1 MAQRRRIFQASR
13 EEVSDLPV
21 RGLSPANVVGGQY
34 RVAVQQAPESG
45 YTKLARSLSNVSAG
59 LQAYASVADIQR
71 QEGERQGQIDAAKAD
86 LEIAQQELDVAGQ
99 KLVDQGLM
107 PKSHLLGYQRAY
119 QENIGKRFVRSYMTN
134 VNNRWN
140 EVIDPEADDSV
151 IDKILA
157 QEREKIIQNF
167 NKSPTALLG
176 FTKNADAFDYQYVN
190 KAVTARDK
198 SVRQHNKSLIVED
211 LNNQYSG
218 KWLDKDVSP
227 AVTAQAM
234 KGSVDELIAAGSISK
249 SEAVEAIWNSVAMPT
264 VLAIASDNPDRAE
277 QVLDAFLDIDLTGK
291 GGRLGNINREG
302 AWVKSRAVE
311 LRNRIDTERERIE
324 RDAPEKSDIILQDY
338 TSAVSYVLDGI
349 PPVPRKDPST
359 GAGPDVENFSPETL
373 EAVQEVT
380 RVLIASGM
388 QPDEAGSEAI
398 LILEERDTNRLFER
412 MRSGYIRDER
422 TRGAFLD
429 VVPNMNNTIM
439 NIIDK
444 GNSVIPDDEA
454 ESLVN
459 DFEDVL
465 KSDPTAKANEFI
477 TAFAIRDPKVKK
489 ALREVQYNVER
500 QNWYPNT
507 EEHKTRLQWV
517 ESTLKATLGEIQ
529 KSGGALALISGLT
542 ETQKRQLYLSDAYIA
557 EQEQMYTEEMR
568 KASLI
573 TTDKEAFKQDD
584 SDGDQKHRELLNEI
598 KTNYKE
604 YFELRSQ
611 VLQSSREKIGDRFDP
626 VEPLTKKDNDTQK
639 KFEAAAEDII
649 GAGKERKFKKRGFIG
664 TFTDPV
670 IEIPQT
676 DTGIAFERFEASPT
690 RTNALAYLRGLEQ
703 LKKDNKITKEAADL
717 YDDYIEIMRTTYGYS
732 DISEVPKGTKLPLTV
747 PYWSN
752 ENSVR
757 RYMKDAIMEYNLYE
771 RQKHTT
777 KDIDKYPKLAELLT
791 KLGIAP
797 DVEILSQFYE
807 TQRTLL
813 GGTE

>member
-1 MAQRRRIFQASR
+1 MAQRRIFQASR

-211 LNNQYSG
+211 LNNRYSAQMQ
-218 KWLDKDVSP
+218 DKSVLP
-227 AVTAQAM
+227 TVTAQEI
-234 KGSVDELIAAGSISK
+234 KDSVDELIVAGSIDK
-249 SEAVEAIWNSVAMPT
+249 SEAVEVIWNSVAMPT

-324 RDAPEKSDIILQDY
+324 RDAPDLSDIILQDY
-338 TSAVSYVLDGI
+338 TSAVSYVLDGLDA
-349 PPVPRKDPST
+349 PVPMKPPFAGEGT
-359 GAGPDVENFSPETL
+359 GPDIDKFSPETL
-373 EAVQEVT
+373 EAYEEVK

-388 QPDEAGSEAI
+388 QADEAGSEAI

-412 MRSGYIRDER
+412 MRSGYIQNER

-477 TAFAIRDPKVKK
+477 TAYGIRDPKVKQ
-489 ALREVQYNVER
+489 AIRDVQYNVER

-507 EEHKTRLQWV
+507 SQHKTRIEKV
-517 ESTLKATLGEIQ
+517 RETLEGALGEIQ
-529 KSGGALALISGLT
+529 KSGGALASISKLT
-542 ETQKRQLYLSDAYIA
+542 EREKRQLYLTDAYIA

-568 KASLI
+568 KASQA
-573 TTDKEAFKQDD
+573 TKDKEAFKQDD

-598 KTNYKE
+598 KTNYKV
-604 YFELRSQ
+604 YFERRSQ
-611 VLQSSREKIGDRFDP
+611 QLQASKEKIGNRFDP
-626 VEPLTKKDNDTQK
+626 IEPLTKKDIDTQK
-639 KFEAAAEDII
+639 KFEAAI
-649 GAGKERKFKKRGFIG
+649 KEELQIAPVFNPKELLPFGFL
-664 TFTDPV
+664 TSEERLTDLG
-670 IEIPQT
+670 QLQKNLKN
-676 DTGIAFERFEASPT
+676 TGSRVDAF
-690 RTNALAYLRGLEQ
+690 AYLKGLEQ
-703 LKKDNKITKEAADL
+703 LKKEGNITKEAADL

-732 DISEVPKGTKLPLTV
+732 DISEVPKSSKLPLTV

-752 ENSVR
+752 QDSVK
-757 RYMKDAIMEYNLYE
+757 RYIQIAAKQLELYE
-771 RQKHTT
+771 EQNHTIREL
-777 KDIDKYPKLAELLT
+777 DRYPKLAELLT
-791 KLGIAP
+791 KLGIPP
-797 DVEILSQFYE
+797 DRDILTQFYN
-807 TQRTLL
+807 TQMKLL
-813 GGTE
+813 EQKE

>member
-1 MAQRRRIFQASR
+1 MAR
-13 EEVSDLPV
+13 EQTEDLPTRGV
-21 RGLSPANVVGGQY
+21 RAADVAGGQY

-86 LEIAQQELDVAGQ
+86 LELAQKELDIAGQ

-157 QEREKIIQNF
+157 EEREKVIQNF

-211 LNNQYSG
+211 LNNQFSAQMQ
-218 KWLDKDVSP
+218 DKEVP
-227 AVTAQAM
+227 PTVTAQAI
-234 KGSVDELIAAGSISK
+234 KDRVDELIVAGSIDK
-249 SEAVEAIWNSVAMPT
+249 SEAVEVIWNSVAMPT
-264 VLAIASDNPDRAE
+264 VLAIATDNPDRAE

-311 LRNRIDTERERIE
+311 LRNRIDTERERIQ
-324 RDAPEKSDIILQDY
+324 RDAPDLSEIILQDY
-338 TSAVSYVLDGI
+338 TGAVSYVLDGLDA
-349 PPVPRKDPST
+349 PVPRKDPF
-359 GAGPDVENFSPETL
+359 AGSAPDVENFSPETL

-429 VVPNMNNTIM
+429 VVPNMNNTII
-439 NIIDK
+439 NITEK
-444 GNSVIPDDEA
+444 GNYVISDDEA

-477 TAFAIRDPKVKK
+477 TAYGIRDPKVKQ
-489 ALREVQYNVER
+489 AIRDVQYNVER

-507 EEHKTRLQWV
+507 KEHETRIEKV
-517 ESTLKATLGEIQ
+517 RETLEAALGEI
-529 KSGGALALISGLT
+529 KPSGGALASISKLT
-542 ETQKRQLYLSDAYIA
+542 EREKRQLYLTDAYIA

-568 KASLI
+568 KASQA
-573 TTDKEAFKQDD
+573 TKDKEAFKQDD

-604 YFELRSQ
+604 YFERRSQ
-611 VLQSSREKIGDRFDP
+611 ELQSSKEKIGNRFDP
-626 VEPLTKKDNDTQK
+626 IEALTKKDIVTQK
-639 KFEAAAEDII
+639 KFEAAIKPFLSEQYLERESLGYFDPGQVSSRPTEL
-649 GAGKERKFKKRGFIG
+649 GAIYQRL
-664 TFTDPV
+664 T
-670 IEIPQT
+670 Q
-676 DTGIAFERFEASPT
+676 SPT
-690 RTNALAYLRGLEQ
+690 RVNAFAYLKGLEQ
-703 LKKDNKITKEAADL
+703 LKKEGNITKEAADL
-717 YDDYIEIMRTTYGYS
+717 YDDYMEMMRITYGYS
-732 DISEVPKGTKLPLTV
+732 DISEVPKNSKLPLTV

-752 ENSVR
+752 QDSVM
-757 RYMKDAIMEYNLYE
+757 RYIQIAAKQLELYE
-771 RQKHTT
+771 EQNHTIREL
-777 KDIDKYPKLAELLT
+777 DRYPKLAELLT
-791 KLGIAP
+791 KLGIPP
-797 DVEILSQFYE
+797 DRDIITQFYD
-807 TQRTLL
+807 TQMKLL
-813 GGTE
+813 EQKE

>member
-211 LNNQYSG
+211 LNNQYSAQMQ
-218 KWLDKDVSP
+218 DKEVP
-227 AVTAQAM
+227 PTVTAQAI
-234 KGSVDELIAAGSISK
+234 KARVDQLIEAGSIDK
-249 SEAVEAIWNSVAMPT
+249 SEAVEVIWNSVAMPT
-264 VLAIASDNPDRAE
+264 VLGIASDNPDRAE

-311 LRNRIDTERERIE
+311 LRNRIDTERERIQ
-324 RDAPEKSDIILQDY
+324 RDAPDLSDIILQDY
-338 TSAVSYVLDGI
+338 TGAVIYVLDGI

-388 QPDEAGSEAI
+388 QADEAGSEAI

-412 MRSGYIRDER
+412 MRSGYMRDER

-429 VVPNMNNTIM
+429 VVPNMNNTII
-439 NIIDK
+439 NITEK
-444 GNSVIPDDEA
+444 GNYVIPEDEA

-459 DFEDVL
+459 DFKDVL
-465 KSDPTAKANEFI
+465 KSNPTAKANEFI
-477 TAFAIRDPKVKK
+477 NAFGIMDRNVKQAIRN
-489 ALREVQYNVER
+489 VQYNVER
-500 QNWYPNT
+500 QNWYTNT
-507 EEHKTRLQWV
+507 EVHKTRIEWV
-517 ESTLKATLGEIQ
+517 ESTLKSTLGEMQ
-529 KSGGALALISGLT
+529 PSGALASISNLT
-542 ETQKRQLYLSDAYIA
+542 ELQKRQQYLSEAYIA

-573 TTDKEAFKQDD
+573 TTDKELFKQDD
-584 SDGDQKHRELLNEI
+584 SDGDQKHRELLDKI

-604 YFELRSQ
+604 YFERRSQ
-611 VLQSSREKIGDRFDP
+611 ELQASREKTGDRFDP
-626 VEPLTKKDNDTQK
+626 VEPLTKKDNNTKK
-639 KFEAAAEDII
+639 KFEAAIKPFLSEEYLARKSLGYFDPGQVSSRPTEL
-649 GAGKERKFKKRGFIG
+649 GAIYQRLK
-664 TFTDPV
+664 
-670 IEIPQT
+670 Q
-676 DTGIAFERFEASPT
+676 APT
-690 RTNALAYLRGLEQ
+690 RTNAFAYLRGLEQ
-703 LKKDNKITKEAADL
+703 LKKDGKITKEATDL
-717 YDDYIEIMRTTYGYS
+717 YDDYMEMMRTTYGYS
-732 DISEVPKGTKLPLTV
+732 DISEVPKGTELPLTV

-752 ENSVR
+752 QDSVEKYIQR
-757 RYMKDAIMEYNLYE
+757 AAKQLESYE
-771 RQKHTT
+771 KQKHTIREL
-777 KDIDKYPKLAELLT
+777 DRYPNLIELFT
-791 KLGIAP
+791 KLNIPP
-797 DVEILSQFYE
+797 DRDILTQFYD
-807 TQRTLL
+807 TQMTLL
-813 GGTE
+813 EQKE

>member
-1 MAQRRRIFQASR
+1 MAR
-13 EEVSDLPV
+13 EQTEDLPTRGV
-21 RGLSPANVVGGQY
+21 RAADVAGGQY
-34 RVAVQQAPESG
+34 RIAVQQAPQSG

-86 LEIAQQELDVAGQ
+86 LELAQKELDIAGQ

-157 QEREKIIQNF
+157 EEREKVIQNF

-211 LNNQYSG
+211 LNNQFSAQMQ
-218 KWLDKDVSP
+218 DKEVP
-227 AVTAQAM
+227 PTVTAQAI
-234 KGSVDELIAAGSISK
+234 KDRVDELIVAGSIDK
-249 SEAVEAIWNSVAMPT
+249 SEAVEVIWNSVAMPT
-264 VLAIASDNPDRAE
+264 VLAIATDNPDRAE

-311 LRNRIDTERERIE
+311 LRNRIDTERERIQ
-324 RDAPEKSDIILQDY
+324 RDAPDFSEIILQDY
-338 TSAVSYVLDGI
+338 TGAVSYVLDGLDA
-349 PPVPRKDPST
+349 PVPRKDPF
-359 GAGPDVENFSPETL
+359 AGSAPDVENFSPETL

-429 VVPNMNNTIM
+429 VVPNMNNTII
-439 NIIDK
+439 NITEK
-444 GNSVIPDDEA
+444 GNYVISDDEA

-477 TAFAIRDPKVKK
+477 NAFAIRDLKVKK

-507 EEHKTRLQWV
+507 KEHETRIEKV
-517 ESTLKATLGEIQ
+517 RETLEAALGEI
-529 KSGGALALISGLT
+529 KPSGGALASISKLT
-542 ETQKRQLYLSDAYIA
+542 EREKRQLYLTDAYIA

-568 KASLI
+568 KASQA
-573 TTDKEAFKQDD
+573 TKDKEAFKQDD

-604 YFELRSQ
+604 YFERRSQ
-611 VLQSSREKIGDRFDP
+611 ELQSSKEKIGNRFDP
-626 VEPLTKKDNDTQK
+626 IEALTKKDIDTQK
-639 KFEAAAEDII
+639 KFEAAAKDLI
-649 GAGKERKFKKRGFIG
+649 GIG
-664 TFTDPV
+664 T
-670 IEIPQT
+670 PQEFEERSILESLYT
-676 DTGIAFERFEASPT
+676 YPKKKVSTPQEVAFNKFNASPT
-690 RTNALAYLRGLEQ
+690 RTNAFVYLRGLEQ
-703 LKKDNKITKEAADL
+703 LKKEGKITKEAADL
-717 YDDYIEIMRTTYGYS
+717 YDDYMEMMRKTYGYS
-732 DISEVPKGTKLPLTV
+732 DISEVPKNSKLPLTV

-752 ENSVR
+752 QDSVM
-757 RYMKDAIMEYNLYE
+757 RYIQIAAKQLELYE
-771 RQKHTT
+771 EQNHTIREL
-777 KDIDKYPKLAELLT
+777 DRYPKLAELLT
-791 KLGIAP
+791 KLGIPP
-797 DVEILSQFYE
+797 DRDIITQFYD
-807 TQRTLL
+807 TQMKLL
-813 GGTE
+813 EQKE

>member
-1 MAQRRRIFQASR
+1 MAR
-13 EEVSDLPV
+13 EQTEDLPT
-21 RGLSPANVVGGQY
+21 RGLRPADVAGGQY

-107 PKSHLLGYQRAY
+107 PKSHLLGYQQAY

-211 LNNQYSG
+211 LNNQYSAQMQ
-218 KWLDKDVSP
+218 DKSVLP
-227 AVTAQAM
+227 TVTAQEIKA
-234 KGSVDELIAAGSISK
+234 SVDELIEAGSIDK
-249 SEAVEAIWNSVAMPT
+249 SEAVEVIWNSVAMPT

-311 LRNRIDTERERIE
+311 LRNRIDTERERIQ
-324 RDAPEKSDIILQDY
+324 RDAPDLSEIILQDY
-338 TSAVSYVLDGI
+338 TGAVSYVLDGLDA
-349 PPVPRKDPST
+349 PVPMKPPFA
-359 GAGPDVENFSPETL
+359 GEGLGPDVENFSPETL

-388 QPDEAGSEAI
+388 QADEAGSEAI

-429 VVPNMNNTIM
+429 VVPNMNNTII
-439 NIIDK
+439 NITEK
-444 GNSVIPDDEA
+444 GNYVIPDDEA

-507 EEHKTRLQWV
+507 EEHKTRLEWV
-517 ESTLKATLGEIQ
+517 RSVLETTLGEMQ
-529 KSGGALALISGLT
+529 PSGALALISGLT
-542 ETQKRQLYLSDAYIA
+542 PTQKRQQYLSDAYIA

-598 KTNYKE
+598 KTNYKV
-604 YFELRSQ
+604 YFERRSQ
-611 VLQSSREKIGDRFDP
+611 QLQSSREKTGDRFDP
-626 VEPLTKKDNDTQK
+626 VEELTKKDFDTQK
-639 KFEAAAEDII
+639 KFEAAI
-649 GAGKERKFKKRGFIG
+649 KEELKLAPVFNPKELLPFGFL
-664 TFTDPV
+664 TSEERLTDLG
-670 IEIPQT
+670 ELQKNLKN
-676 DTGIAFERFEASPT
+676 TGSRVDAF
-690 RTNALAYLRGLEQ
+690 AYLKGLEQ
-703 LKKDNKITKEAADL
+703 LKKDDKITKENVDL

-732 DISEVPKGTKLPLTV
+732 DISEVPKNSKLPWTV

-752 ENSVR
+752 QDSVEKYIQR
-757 RYMKDAIMEYNLYE
+757 AAKQLESYEKQNHRIEELDRYPNL
-771 RQKHTT
+771 
-777 KDIDKYPKLAELLT
+777 IELFT
-791 KLGIAP
+791 KLNIPP
-797 DVEILSQFYE
+797 DRDILTQFYD
-807 TQRTLL
+807 TQMTLL
-813 GGTE
+813 EQKE

>member
-1 MAQRRRIFQASR
+1 MAQRRIFQASR

-234 KGSVDELIAAGSISK
+234 KGSVDELIKAGSISK
-249 SEAVEAIWNSVAMPT
+249 SEAVEVIWNSIAMPT

-338 TSAVSYVLDGI
+338 TSAVSYVLDGLDA
-349 PPVPRKDPST
+349 PVPRKTPFEGS
-359 GAGPDVENFSPETL
+359 APDVDNFSPETL

-429 VVPNMNNTIM
+429 VVPNMNRTVI
-439 NIIDK
+439 NITEK
-444 GNSVIPDDEA
+444 GNYVIPDDEA

-459 DFEDVL
+459 DYKDVL

-500 QNWYPNT
+500 QNWYPNS

-517 ESTLKATLGEIQ
+517 ESTLKTALGEIQ
-529 KSGGALALISGLT
+529 KSGGALASISGLT

-573 TTDKEAFKQDD
+573 TTDKEKFKQDD

-611 VLQSSREKIGDRFDP
+611 ELQSSREKIGDRFDP

-639 KFEAAAEDII
+639 KFEAAISPFLSEKYVERESLGYFDPGQVSSRPTEL
-649 GAGKERKFKKRGFIG
+649 GAIYQRL
-664 TFTDPV
+664 T
-670 IEIPQT
+670 Q
-676 DTGIAFERFEASPT
+676 SPT
-690 RTNALAYLRGLEQ
+690 RVNAFAYLKGLEQ
-703 LKKDNKITKEAADL
+703 LKKDGKITKEAADL
-717 YDDYIEIMRTTYGYS
+717 YDDYIKIMRTTYGYS
-732 DISEVPKGTKLPLTV
+732 DISEVPKGTELPLTV

-752 ENSVR
+752 QDSAK

-771 RQKHTT
+771 RQNHTIE
-777 KDIDKYPKLAELLT
+777 DIDKHPKLTELLT
-791 KLGIAP
+791 KLAIVP
-797 DVEILSQFYE
+797 DAEILSQFYK
-807 TQRTLL
+807 TQMNLL

>member
-1 MAQRRRIFQASR
+1 MAQRRIFQASR

-218 KWLDKDVSP
+218 KWLDKEVSP
-227 AVTAQAM
+227 AVTAQAI
-234 KGSVDELIAAGSISK
+234 KDSVDELIVEGSIDK
-249 SEAVEAIWNSVAMPT
+249 SEAVEVIWNSVAMPT

-311 LRNRIDTERERIE
+311 LRNRIDTERERIQ
-324 RDAPEKSDIILQDY
+324 RDAPDLSDMILQDY
-338 TSAVSYVLDGI
+338 TSAVSYVLDGLNA
-349 PPVPRKDPST
+349 PVPMKPPFA
-359 GAGPDVENFSPETL
+359 GEGLGPDIDKFSPETL
-373 EAVQEVT
+373 EAYEEVK

-388 QPDEAGSEAI
+388 QADEAGSEAI

-454 ESLVN
+454 QSLVN

-477 TAFAIRDPKVKK
+477 TAYGIRDPKVKK

-500 QNWYPNT
+500 QNWYTNT
-507 EEHKTRLQWV
+507 EEHKTRIQWV
-517 ESTLKATLGEIQ
+517 ESTLKSTLGEMQ
-529 KSGGALALISGLT
+529 PSGALASISGLT
-542 ETQKRQLYLSDAYIA
+542 ETQKRQQYLSDAYIA

-568 KASLI
+568 KASLV
-573 TTDKEAFKQDD
+573 TKDKELFKQDD
-584 SDGDQKHRELLNEI
+584 SDGDQKHRELLDKI

-611 VLQSSREKIGDRFDP
+611 ELQSSREKTGDRFDP
-626 VEPLTKKDNDTQK
+626 VEPLTRKDNDTQK
-639 KFEAAAEDII
+639 KFEAAIKPFLGEQYVERESLGYFDPGKVSSRPTEL
-649 GAGKERKFKKRGFIG
+649 GAIYQRLRQ
-664 TFTDPV
+664 V
-670 IEIPQT
+670 
-676 DTGIAFERFEASPT
+676 PT
-690 RTNALAYLRGLEQ
+690 RTNAFAYLRGLEQ
-703 LKKDNKITKEAADL
+703 LKKDGKITKENVDL

-732 DISEVPKGTKLPLTV
+732 DISEVPKGTELPYTV

-752 ENSVR
+752 QDSVEKYIQR
-757 RYMKDAIMEYNLYE
+757 AAKQLESYE
-771 RQKHTT
+771 KQKHTIEEL
-777 KDIDKYPKLAELLT
+777 DRYPNLIELFT
-791 KLGIAP
+791 KLNIPP
-797 DVEILSQFYE
+797 DRDILTQFYD
-807 TQRTLL
+807 TQMTLL
-813 GGTE
+813 EQKE

>member
-1 MAQRRRIFQASR
+1 MAQRRIFQASR

-21 RGLSPANVVGGQY
+21 RGLSPANVAGGQY

-234 KGSVDELIAAGSISK
+234 KGSVDKLIAAGSISK
-249 SEAVEAIWNSVAMPT
+249 SEAVEAIWNSIAMPT

-311 LRNRIDTERERIE
+311 LRNRIDVERERIQ
-324 RDAPEKSDIILQDY
+324 RDAPDLSENILQDY
-338 TSAVSYVLDGI
+338 TGAVSYVLDGLRA
-349 PPVPRKDPST
+349 PVPRKDPFA

-388 QPDEAGSEAI
+388 QADEAGSEAI

-412 MRSGYIRDER
+412 MRSGYIQNER

-429 VVPNMNNTIM
+429 VVPNMNNTII
-439 NIIDK
+439 NITEK
-444 GNSVIPDDEA
+444 GNYVIPDDEA

-459 DFEDVL
+459 DYKDVL

-477 TAFAIRDPKVKK
+477 TAYGIRDPKVKQ
-489 ALREVQYNVER
+489 AIRDVQYNVER

-517 ESTLKATLGEIQ
+517 SATLKTTLGEMQ
-529 KSGGALALISGLT
+529 PSGGALASISGLT
-542 ETQKRQLYLSDAYIA
+542 EREKRQQYLTDAYIT

-568 KASLI
+568 KASQL
-573 TTDKEAFKQDD
+573 TTDKEAFKKDE
-584 SDGDQKHRELLNEI
+584 SDGDKKHRELLDKI

-611 VLQSSREKIGDRFDP
+611 ELQSSREKIGDRFDS

-639 KFEAAAEDII
+639 KFEAAIKEELQIAPVFNPKELLPF
-649 GAGKERKFKKRGFIG
+649 GFLTSKERL
-664 TFTDPV
+664 TDLG
-670 IEIPQT
+670 QLQKNLKN
-676 DTGIAFERFEASPT
+676 TGSRVDAF
-690 RTNALAYLRGLEQ
+690 AYLKGLEQ
-703 LKKDNKITKEAADL
+703 LNKDGKITKEAADL
-717 YDDYIEIMRTTYGYS
+717 YNDYMEMMRKTYGYS
-732 DISEVPKGTKLPLTV
+732 DISEVPKNSKLPLTV

-752 ENSVR
+752 QDSVK
-757 RYMKDAIMEYNLYE
+757 RYIQRASQQLESYEEQNHTIEELDRYPNL
-771 RQKHTT
+771 
-777 KDIDKYPKLAELLT
+777 IELFT
-791 KLGIAP
+791 KLNIPP
-797 DVEILSQFYE
+797 DRDILTQFYK
-807 TQRTLL
+807 TQMKLL
-813 GGTE
+813 EQKE